1 MGALFDNDAR
11 QAGKPSTG
19 GPKGAM
25 IYDTPLFLPGGD
37 RFLLI
42 EFGNEMRLDLNFFV
56 HGVARAIT
64 AERTRGV
71 IETSPAYASL
81 LVHYDPNE
89 VSFDRLKEELRVLAS
104 SFGPAGDARLESRL
118 FYFPTA
124 YLDPWSEEAVD
135 RYIEKFSKETRDPE
149 LVVESNDLEN
159 VEQLVRVHSGTEY
172 WVAAIGW
179 WPGVPFMMPLD
190 PRCRLTA
197 PRYNPPRLWTK
208 KGTVGVGG
216 GTTGIYPEDLPGGIQ
231 IFARTPVPIW
241 DREQRLPM
249 FKDSICLLQPGD
261 RVKFIPCTL
270 EEFEAV
276 ERKVDEG
283 TYAFNVVEYQT
294 FSVAKHQS
302 WVQTLNPNDRF

>member
-56 HGVARAIT
+56 HGVARAIVV
-64 AERTRGV
+64 ERTRGV

-104 SFGPAGDARLESRL
+104 SLGPAVDARLESRL

-135 RYIEKFSKETRDPE
+135 RYIEKFSKEIRDPE
-149 LVVESNDLEN
+149 LVV
-159 VEQLVRVHSGTEY
+159 
-172 WVAAIGW
+172 
-179 WPGVPFMMPLD
+179 
-190 PRCRLTA
+190 
-197 PRYNPPRLWTK
+197 
-208 KGTVGVGG
+208 
-216 GTTGIYPEDLPGGIQ
+216 
-231 IFARTPVPIW
+231 
-241 DREQRLPM
+241 
-249 FKDSICLLQPGD
+249 
-261 RVKFIPCTL
+261 
-270 EEFEAV
+270 
-276 ERKVDEG
+276 
-283 TYAFNVVEYQT
+283 
-294 FSVAKHQS
+294 
-302 WVQTLNPNDRF
+302 